1 MAKKQEKAAAE
12 ELNFEQALSAVEKI
26 VRELE
31 EGQTGLAESLGKFEE
46 GVQLLRRCQNLLEGA
61 ERRIELVT
69 GVDAQGNPV
78 TKPFNDQATIDAEQP
93 GQTRSQ
99 RRSWEGGGWQGGRR
113 PPCGKERGRRCWGGD
128 VE

>member
-1 MAKKQEKAAAE
+1 MAKKQEKPTAE
-12 ELNFEQALSAVEKI
+12 ELTFEQALSAVEQI
-26 VRELE
+26 VHELE
-31 EGQTGLAESLGKFEE
+31 EGQAGLAESLGKFEE
-46 GVQLLRRCQNLLEGA
+46 GVQLLRRCQHLLEGA

-99 RRSWEGGGWQGGRR
+99 RRSWEGTPDRGAENRRSGRSEVDDAGG
-113 PPCGKERGRRCWGGD
+113 
-128 VE
+128 VM